1 MSTANEKEQLLAL
14 WEVDPRQAL
23 LKARWQQ
30 HLEEDRAHAE
40 EWQSMVMALAG
51 RKRAELRD
59 ILSLTCRQSPEYLE
73 ALERRRLRN
82 QLQLTYAL
90 GLARNEGAGHALELL
105 AQQSWQFDQEFVA
118 EYTDEYFTYYCNA
131 CDNCTDQLRCPCLCA
146 LSKLDDGITFDDFL
160 TGRQCGTCGMEDH
173 ATFICPM
180 RFVQLG
186 EELRTTAHRVFEHMK
201 CGWVALAIAE
211 EAAQLDGKNHDFVQ
225 GLFAVCFPQCTVQ
238 EVLGMFAKI
247 MEYEALI
254 KRLARKVITRDCN
267 FTGIL
272 KGFTQAFRSKFIK
285 RVQGCLDKP
294 IVSLNCYDI
303 YNAFLDTRDRME
315 WLVKYRST
323 KFQQCGHCHE
333 YGHSIG
339 ICPTKDWEADAA
351 AEAAA
356 AEATAAEATADTENQ
371 D

>member
-1 MSTANEKEQLLAL
+1 MSSINTADEEKEQLLGL
-14 WEVDPRQAL
+14 WEKDPRQAL
-23 LKARWQQ
+23 LHARWQER
-30 HLEEDRAHAE
+30 LEEDRAQAE

-51 RKRAELRD
+51 RTRAELHA
-59 ILSLTCRQSPEYLE
+59 ILSASCRQSPEYLE

-105 AQQSWQFDQEFVA
+105 AQKCWQFDQEFI
-118 EYTDEYFTYYCNA
+118 EKYTDKYFTHYCHGCN
-131 CDNCTDQLRCPCLCA
+131 NCTDYLQCQH
-146 LSKLDDGITFDDFL
+146 LSTLSTLDDGITFEDFL

-186 EELRTTAHRVFEHMK
+186 QELRTTAHHVFEHMK

-211 EAAQLDGKNHDFVQ
+211 EASQLDGKNHDFVQ
-225 GLFAVCFPQCTVQ
+225 ELFAVCFPQHTVQ

-247 MEYEALI
+247 KEYEALI
-254 KRLARKVITRDCN
+254 KLLARKVITRNSN
-267 FTGIL
+267 FTGTL

-285 RVQGCLDKP
+285 RVQGCLEKP
-294 IVSLNCYDI
+294 IASLNCYDI
-303 YNAFLDTRDRME
+303 YNAFLKTRDLME
-315 WLVKYRST
+315 WQVKYRSC
-323 KFQQCGHCHE
+323 KFQQCGHCRE

-351 AEAAA
+351 AEASS
-356 AEATAAEATADTENQ
+356 DTDSENQ